1 MFADDPLTITHDL
14 LTIIEPLYVPFRSFR
29 GLKDV
34 LFEAYSRL
42 LTISHDFSRLRILYS
57 NVPFEA

>member
-34 LFEAYSRL
+34 LFWGL
-42 LTISHDFSRLRILYS
+42 LTITHDFSRFLTIKDII
-57 NVPFEA
+57 

>member
-29 GLKDV
+29 GPKDV